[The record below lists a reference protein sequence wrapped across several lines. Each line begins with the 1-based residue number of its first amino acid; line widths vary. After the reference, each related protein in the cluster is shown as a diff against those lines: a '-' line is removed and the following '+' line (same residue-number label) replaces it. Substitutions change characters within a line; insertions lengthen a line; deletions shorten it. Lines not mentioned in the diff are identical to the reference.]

1 MWNCLR
7 HAIGSRHI
15 AHALLAVFLVMGP
28 LPFTGMSI
36 IQSASD
42 ISYDCT
48 CSDHLLLMTNER
60 MVKAYST
67 VVVVLHPLRDAVPL
81 CLNMQA
87 AKCVAKSTRHSEG
100 AHITPHCACPVS

>member
-1 MWNCLR
+1 M
-7 HAIGSRHI
+7 
-15 AHALLAVFLVMGP
+15 
-28 LPFTGMSI
+28 
-36 IQSASD
+36 ASD

-100 AHITPHCACPVS
+100 AHITPHCACPVSYCLNEVSYPPGFFTSSNRASSLFGSLLL